1 MASQQDIEKGSTHSL
16 TEQLIEKDSSSL
28 DENGGGSLVM
38 VFVCAFFAI
47 CGSFEIGSNIGYSSP
62 TQSAIME
69 ELKMSSSEFSVFGS
83 ILNIGAIIGAITSG
97 GAADLLGR
105 KGAMWMSSAIS
116 IAGWLIVYLSMGSLP
131 LDFGRLLTGYGIG
144 VISYVVPVYIAEI
157 TPTNLRGTLLLVHQ
171 ISLGTG
177 ILVTYVVGAFVTW
190 RTLALTGMIPCVIMI
205 MGLYFIPESPRWLAL
220 VGCQN
225 EFESAIR
232 KLRGANTDTSK
243 EVAEIKDSLLI
254 LQNFPKATV
263 MDLLDKRNMRLLI
276 IGVGLMLFQQLSGY
290 NGIVFY
296 ASQIFTSAGVP
307 PTAGSILYACLQI
320 IVLAFGAIL
329 VDKAGRRPLLLVSAF
344 GMLLGSLLTAASF
357 FMKEHKL
364 ASEFGPLLAI
374 IGIMVD
380 MGSFCLGLGGIPWI
394 MMSEIFP
401 IQLKGIAGSI
411 VTLTSWGC
419 SWVISYCF
427 NFLMNW
433 SSYGTF
439 SVFATFCG
447 MAIVFVYKLVPET
460 KGRTLEEI
468 QAILNSQG
476 MVV

>member
-1 MASQQDIEKGSTHSL
+1 MANQQDIEKGSTHSL

-47 CGSFEIGSNIGYSSP
+47 CGSFEFGSTIGYSSP

-157 TPTNLRGTLLLVHQ
+157 TPTNLRGALLLVHQ

-190 RTLALTGMIPCVIMI
+190 RTLALTGMIPCIIMI

-225 EFESAIR
+225 EFEAAIR
-232 KLRGANTDTSK
+232 KLRGANTDISK

-329 VDKAGRRPLLLVSAF
+329 IDKAGRRPLLLVSAF
-344 GMLLGSLLTAASF
+344 GVLLGSLLTAASF

-364 ASEFGPLLAI
+364 APEFGPLLAI

-380 MGSFCLGLGGIPWI
+380 MGSYCLGLGGIPWI

-411 VTLTSWGC
+411 VTLASWGC

-447 MAIVFVYKLVPET
+447 IAIVFIYKLVPET

-468 QAILNSQG
+468 QTILNSQG
-476 MVV
+476 MVE